1 MRFRLTPRDD
11 PFFELIAGIGGLVVE
26 ASTVL
31 AQAIGNDPARRA
43 AAVAAMEVLEHRGD
57 ELARQVADR
66 VVSSFVTPL
75 DREDLHQLALDLD
88 DCVDLMQSVVDQ
100 LALFD
105 LGPLPEE
112 AGAIV
117 QVLVRQAELTAEAV
131 PRLRALPELVD
142 YWIEIHRLENQADEL
157 HRRVLA
163 ELFTG
168 ERDVFE
174 VLKHKEIADRLEAAA
189 NGFER
194 VAHTVERLAIK
205 ES

>member
-11 PFFELIAGIGGLVVE
+11 PFFELIAGIGALVVE

-31 AQAIGNDPARRA
+31 AQAIGDDPARRS

-57 ELARQVADR
+57 EIARQVADR
-66 VVSSFVTPL
+66 VTTSFVTPL
-75 DREDLHQLALDLD
+75 DREDLHRLTIDLD
-88 DCVDLMQSVVDQ
+88 DCVDLMQAVVDQ
-100 LALFD
+100 LVLFD
-105 LGPLPEE
+105 LGALPTGVGE
-112 AGAIV
+112 IV
-117 QVLVRQAELTAEAV
+117 QVLVRQAELTAEAM

-142 YWIEIHRLENQADEL
+142 YWVEIHRLENQADEL

-174 VLKHKEIADRLEAAA
+174 VLKHKEVVDRLEQAA

-194 VAHTVERLAIK
+194 VAHTVEQLAIK